1 MPYVKVWVDDPEVTL
16 SEHDSES
23 LIEELEKRGFA
34 VVAALEPEGLERIT
48 HLLDCGL
55 AQYAAEEALS
65 MVEQQIGRPHALH
78 AH

>member
-23 LIEELEKRGFA
+23 LIEELEKRGFK
-34 VVAALEPEGLERIT
+34 VTRPLDGLDRIV
-48 HLLDCGL
+48 HLLDCRL
-55 AQYAAEEALS
+55 IDYARDEALA
-65 MVEQQIGRPHALH
+65 MVEEQIGRPHALH